1 MSDLDLLLIAE
12 PDGHLKR
19 NLSPLHTFLCHV
31 ACPVYFVKA
40 CLQRKCRWTE
50 CFGVL
55 AIIQWGNDLTCSIFH
70 FHFPSLNFTK
80 FLVFYLG
87 PHWIR
92 VGDWKYLE
100 KKTTIFSFKFPLSS
114 LSGAQPYK
122 NAFLSVCLKSEVE
135 LLDGVLATVVQSL
148 TAGWTPHWLS
158 DNGSASLRSLSDI
171 SITAPLPP
179 EAPFIKP
186 QCHAVCL

>member
-1 MSDLDLLLIAE
+1 MLLVLFILLRPACKGSA
-12 PDGHLKR
+12 DGRSVLVFWQ
-19 NLSPLHTFLCHV
+19 LSSEEMISPV
-31 ACPVYFVKA
+31 AYF
-40 CLQRKCRWTE
+40 
-50 CFGVL
+50 
-55 AIIQWGNDLTCSIFH
+55 NY
-70 FHFPSLNFTK
+70 FPSLNFTK

-100 KKTTIFSFKFPLSS
+100 KKTTIFSFKFPLPS

-122 NAFLSVCLKSEVE
+122 LAFLSVCLKSEVE
-135 LLDGVLATVVQSL
+135 LLDGVLATVGQ
-148 TAGWTPHWLS
+148 WLNVS
-158 DNGSASLRSLSDI
+158 PLRSLSDI

-179 EAPFIKP
+179 EAPFIKS

>member
-1 MSDLDLLLIAE
+1 MLLVLFILLRPVCKGSA
-12 PDGHLKR
+12 DGRSVLVFWQ
-19 NLSPLHTFLCHV
+19 LSSEEMISPV
-31 ACPVYFVKA
+31 AYF
-40 CLQRKCRWTE
+40 
-50 CFGVL
+50 
-55 AIIQWGNDLTCSIFH
+55 NY
-70 FHFPSLNFTK
+70 FPSLNFTK

-100 KKTTIFSFKFPLSS
+100 KKPTIFSFKFPLPS

-135 LLDGVLATVVQSL
+135 LLDGVLATIVQSL

-158 DNGSASLRSLSDI
+158 DNGSASVHSAVSLTSP
-171 SITAPLPP
+171 SP
-179 EAPFIKP
+179 P